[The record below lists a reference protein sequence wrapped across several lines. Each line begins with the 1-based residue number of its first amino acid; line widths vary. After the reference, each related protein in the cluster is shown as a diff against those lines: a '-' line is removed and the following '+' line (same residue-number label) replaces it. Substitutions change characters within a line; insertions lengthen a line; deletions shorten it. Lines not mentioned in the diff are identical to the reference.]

1 MAFDFNTP
9 TSVSSPSMT
18 QQFTPRQVVG
28 TGQLS
33 NMSSPGADWN
43 TQWNQVWNEYYNKG
57 YNKEFG
63 NVSFAGSG
71 PFASA
76 QSQGY
81 MRGLQD
87 SGVLGASTT
96 NRKQSFTPTQS
107 SQSPQPPQPPQPSGS
122 EYQPPSIDPILEEIN
137 RMYDP
142 IMSHLS
148 SAESRLRG
156 ELPGALSRIE
166 DQFGTAK
173 QTLDTGKTQTSRQ
186 IGESEEQ
193 ARARTQAAQ
202 DAARRLF
209 QELNIGAQQRFGGSS
224 SAGEAWSELAN
235 REMMRNM
242 GDINMQ
248 ANETFRTIARQKVEL
263 EENYNNALMQLE
275 QQKRDAIANV
285 EKEFNDRIQD
295 INRMRAESESAKSQ
309 MRVEALRDYR
319 NQIMQIQL
327 DELNYRRQIDAQAKS
342 AQLQLDTAL
351 AGFQQAGGM
360 AETATSNL
368 MAGTTMNPQTGL
380 VPQFSNTVTSQ
391 MIGQMTGRD
400 DELFPQGQILRQAI
414 DPWANLNVAR

>member
-1 MAFDFNTP
+1 MAIGHIGSWGLPDFGLTEKISDALGFTRTP
-9 TSVSSPSMT
+9 TGGSSIFGADPSWSQPQQSTQPLMSTQPVLSASTQYPMSTQTPTNTTT
-18 QQFTPRQVVG
+18 QQTPQQ
-28 TGQLS
+28 T
-33 NMSSPGADWN
+33 
-43 TQWNQVWNEYYNKG
+43 
-57 YNKEFG
+57 
-63 NVSFAGSG
+63 
-71 PFASA
+71 
-76 QSQGY
+76 
-81 MRGLQD
+81 
-87 SGVLGASTT
+87 
-96 NRKQSFTPTQS
+96 
-107 SQSPQPPQPPQPSGS
+107 PQPTSSDGG
-122 EYQPPSIDPILEEIN
+122 YQPPSIDPILEEIN

-351 AGFQQAGGM
+351 AEFQQAGGM
-360 AETATSNL
+360 AGTATSNL
-368 MAGTTMNPQTGL
+368 MAGTTMSPQTGL
-380 VPQFSNTVTSQ
+380 TPLFSNTATSQ

>member
-1 MAFDFNTP
+1 
-9 TSVSSPSMT
+9 
-18 QQFTPRQVVG
+18 
-28 TGQLS
+28 
-33 NMSSPGADWN
+33 
-43 TQWNQVWNEYYNKG
+43 
-57 YNKEFG
+57 
-63 NVSFAGSG
+63 
-71 PFASA
+71 
-76 QSQGY
+76 
-81 MRGLQD
+81 
-87 SGVLGASTT
+87 
-96 NRKQSFTPTQS
+96 
-107 SQSPQPPQPPQPSGS
+107 
-122 EYQPPSIDPILEEIN
+122 
-137 RMYDP
+137 
-142 IMSHLS
+142 MSHLS

-156 ELPGALSRIE
+156 ELPGALSRVE

-193 ARARTQAAQ
+193 ARARTQAVQ

-263 EENYNNALMQLE
+263 EENHNNALMQLE
-275 QQKRDAIANV
+275 QQKRDAIANI

-309 MRVEALRDYR
+309 MRVDALRDYR

-351 AGFQQAGGM
+351 AEFQQAGGM
-360 AETATSNL
+360 AGTATSNL

-380 VPQFSNTVTSQ
+380 TPLFSNTATSQ

-400 DELFPQGQILRQAI
+400 DELFPQVQILRQAI

>member
-1 MAFDFNTP
+1 MATGHIGSWGLPDYGVTEKISDFLGFTRTP
-9 TSVSSPSMT
+9 TGGSSI
-18 QQFTPRQVVG
+18 F
-28 TGQLS
+28 
-33 NMSSPGADWN
+33 GADPSWSTLTPQPLMS
-43 TQWNQVWNEYYNKG
+43 TQ
-57 YNKEFG
+57 
-63 NVSFAGSG
+63 
-71 PFASA
+71 P
-76 QSQGY
+76 
-81 MRGLQD
+81 
-87 SGVLGASTT
+87 VLGASTQYPMST
-96 NRKQSFTPTQS
+96 QKTPIPTPTSTQ
-107 SQSPQPPQPPQPSGS
+107 QTPQPTGGDGG
-122 EYQPPSIDPILEEIN
+122 YQPPSIDPILEEIN

-148 SAESRLRG
+148 SAESRLRS

-263 EENYNNALMQLE
+263 EENHNNALMQLE
-275 QQKRDAIANV
+275 QQKRDAIANI

-309 MRVEALRDYR
+309 MRVDALRDYR

-351 AGFQQAGGM
+351 AEFQQAGGM
-360 AETATSNL
+360 AGTATSNL

-380 VPQFSNTVTSQ
+380 TPLFSNTATSQ

>member
-1 MAFDFNTP
+1 MAILNTHTGSWGLPELGITEKIQQIFKPNAAYSYEGGSNLIGNTPQAPVYSPQVPYGPQPAPAGYYPQPQPATP
-9 TSVSSPSMT
+9 TSKK
-18 QQFTPRQVVG
+18 
-28 TGQLS
+28 S
-33 NMSSPGADWN
+33 N
-43 TQWNQVWNEYYNKG
+43 
-57 YNKEFG
+57 
-63 NVSFAGSG
+63 
-71 PFASA
+71 
-76 QSQGY
+76 
-81 MRGLQD
+81 
-87 SGVLGASTT
+87 
-96 NRKQSFTPTQS
+96 
-107 SQSPQPPQPPQPSGS
+107 PQPPGS
-122 EYQPPSIDPILEEIN
+122 DGGGYQPPSIDPILEEIN

-156 ELPGALSRIE
+156 ELPGALSRVE

-186 IGESEEQ
+186 ISESEEQ

-263 EENYNNALMQLE
+263 EENHNNALMQLE
-275 QQKRDAIANV
+275 QQKRDAIANI

-309 MRVEALRDYR
+309 MRVDALRDYR

-351 AGFQQAGGM
+351 AEFQQAGGM
-360 AETATSNL
+360 AGTATSNL

-380 VPQFSNTVTSQ
+380 TPLFSNTATSQ

>member
-9 TSVSSPSMT
+9 TSVSSASMT

-28 TGQLS
+28 SLVGNLGDMIGFPQPIFNLGERIYGGPLPGRLS
-33 NMSSPGADWN
+33 QVSASDQVPYGPEPAPAGYYPQPQPG
-43 TQWNQVWNEYYNKG
+43 
-57 YNKEFG
+57 
-63 NVSFAGSG
+63 
-71 PFASA
+71 
-76 QSQGY
+76 
-81 MRGLQD
+81 
-87 SGVLGASTT
+87 
-96 NRKQSFTPTQS
+96 TPTS
-107 SQSPQPPQPPQPSGS
+107 KKSNPQPSGS
-122 EYQPPSIDPILEEIN
+122 DDGGYQPPSIDPILEEIN

-156 ELPGALSRIE
+156 ELPGALSRVE

-380 VPQFSNTVTSQ
+380 TPLFSNTATSQ

>member
-1 MAFDFNTP
+1 MATP
-9 TSVSSPSMT
+9 NPNEYLGTAPL
-18 QQFTPRQVVG
+18 PGGG

-87 SGVLGASTT
+87 SGVLDASTT

-107 SQSPQPPQPPQPSGS
+107 PQPPQPSGS
-122 EYQPPSIDPILEEIN
+122 DGGGYQPPSIDPILEEIN

-156 ELPGALSRIE
+156 ELPGALSRVE

-263 EENYNNALMQLE
+263 EENHNNALMQLE
-275 QQKRDAIANV
+275 QQKRDAIANI

-351 AGFQQAGGM
+351 AEFQQAGGM
-360 AETATSNL
+360 AGTATSNL
-368 MAGTTMNPQTGL
+368 MAGTTMSPQTGL
-380 VPQFSNTVTSQ
+380 TPLFSNTATSQ

-400 DELFPQGQILRQAI
+400 DELFPQVQILRQAI

>member
-28 TGQLS
+28 TLVGNLGDMIGFPQPIFNLGEKIYGGTLPGR
-33 NMSSPGADWN
+33 SS
-43 TQWNQVWNEYYNKG
+43 QVYASDQVPYGPQPAPAGYYPQPQP
-57 YNKEFG
+57 
-63 NVSFAGSG
+63 A
-71 PFASA
+71 
-76 QSQGY
+76 
-81 MRGLQD
+81 
-87 SGVLGASTT
+87 
-96 NRKQSFTPTQS
+96 TPTS
-107 SQSPQPPQPPQPSGS
+107 KKSNPQPSDSDGGG
-122 EYQPPSIDPILEEIN
+122 YQPPSIDPILEEIN

-263 EENYNNALMQLE
+263 EENHNNALMQLE

-351 AGFQQAGGM
+351 AGFQQASGM
-360 AETATSNL
+360 AGTATSNL
-368 MAGTTMNPQTGL
+368 MAGTTMSPQTGL
-380 VPQFSNTVTSQ
+380 VPQFSNTATSQ

>member
-1 MAFDFNTP
+1 MAILNTHTGSWGLPEFGITEKIQQIFKPNAAYSYEGGSNLIGNTPQAPVYSPQVPYGPQPAPAGYYPQPQPATP
-9 TSVSSPSMT
+9 TSSRRART
-18 QQFTPRQVVG
+18 
-28 TGQLS
+28 LKKS
-33 NMSSPGADWN
+33 N
-43 TQWNQVWNEYYNKG
+43 
-57 YNKEFG
+57 
-63 NVSFAGSG
+63 
-71 PFASA
+71 
-76 QSQGY
+76 
-81 MRGLQD
+81 
-87 SGVLGASTT
+87 
-96 NRKQSFTPTQS
+96 
-107 SQSPQPPQPPQPSGS
+107 PQPSDSDGGG
-122 EYQPPSIDPILEEIN
+122 YQPPSIDPILEEIN

-156 ELPGALSRIE
+156 ELPGALSRVE

>member
-1 MAFDFNTP
+1 MATP
-9 TSVSSPSMT
+9 NPNEYLGTAPL
-18 QQFTPRQVVG
+18 PGGG

-87 SGVLGASTT
+87 SGVLDASTT

-107 SQSPQPPQPPQPSGS
+107 PQPPQPPGS
-122 EYQPPSIDPILEEIN
+122 DDGGYQPPSIDPILEEIN

-148 SAESRLRG
+148 SAESRLRS

-351 AGFQQAGGM
+351 AEFQQAGGM
-360 AETATSNL
+360 AGTATSNL

-380 VPQFSNTVTSQ
+380 TPLFSNTATSQ